1 MIAGVARSASV
12 RLRLMAGTVLLLA
25 AGCASTPPVDA
36 PRSGANDASAAVP
49 DSTAAQVRRIFRY
62 QSRVADAL
70 LDRYPLRED
79 FARADPRLVS
89 AEARMTRKC
98 GKVTRVVVDKLEG
111 SEPSLLERWS
121 MLRSLDSCERA
132 ARKVESLLGVD
143 EEHAIASTRG
153 T

>member
-1 MIAGVARSASV
+1 MIAGVARCASG
-12 RLRLMAGTVLLLA
+12 RYRLMAGAVLLFA
-25 AGCASTPPVDA
+25 AGCASTPSVDSA
-36 PRSGANDASAAVP
+36 RTGATATAAS

-79 FARADPRLVS
+79 FDRADPRLVS

-121 MLRSLDSCERA
+121 MLRSLESCERA
-132 ARKVESLLGVD
+132 ARKVERLLGVD
-143 EEHAIASTRG
+143 DAQAVVATRG

>member
-1 MIAGVARSASV
+1 MIAGVARSASGRY
-12 RLRLMAGTVLLLA
+12 RLLVGVVLLLA
-25 AGCASTPPVDA
+25 AGCASTPSVEST
-36 PRSGANDASAAVP
+36 RTGATAAA

-79 FARADPRLVS
+79 FDRADPRLVS

-121 MLRSLDSCERA
+121 MLRSLESCERA
-132 ARKVESLLGVD
+132 ARKVERLLGVD
-143 EEHAIASTRG
+143 DNHAVLATRG